1 MNTILNYLKSKQLVW
16 HGNRVKSALPVASS
30 GFSELDLALGG
41 GFPEQGVVD
50 IHSPVGIGELRL
62 LLPCL
67 QARQQNSQKLLAFIA
82 APMQLNSEMLA
93 EYGLPLSQILLIQPD
108 TIQQALWSAEQC
120 LKSGCCQAVL
130 LWHQNLEMHQAKRLQ
145 LAAEQGQALQILL
158 RSQADTNLSLPL
170 TLALTLGAHPAGL
183 NVQITK
189 RKGGWPG
196 PPFVLSMQQHWPAL
210 TLAPICDNILHFP
223 AKQVS

>member
-16 HGNRVKSALPVASS
+16 HGNHVKSALSVASS

-41 GFPEQGVVD
+41 GFPEQGVVG

-67 QARQQNSQKLLAFIA
+67 HARQQNSQKLLVFIA

-93 EYGLPLSQILLIQPD
+93 EYGLPLAQILLIQPD
-108 TIQQALWSAEQC
+108 TSQQALWSAEQC
-120 LKSGCCQAVL
+120 LKSGCCQTVL
-130 LWHQNLEMHQAKRLQ
+130 LWQQNLAIHQAKRLQ
-145 LAAEQGQALQILL
+145 LAAEQGEALQILL
-158 RSQADTNLSLPL
+158 RSQAATRLSLPL
-170 TLALTLGAHPAGL
+170 SLSLTLAAHPAGL
-183 NVQITK
+183 KVHITK
-189 RKGGWPG
+189 RKGGWPR
-196 PPFVLSMQQHWPAL
+196 PPFVLSMRQHWPAL
-210 TLAPICDNILHFP
+210 TLAPIGDNILHFP

>member
-1 MNTILNYLKSKQLVW
+1 MNTILNYLKNKQLVW
-16 HGNRVKSALPVASS
+16 HGNHVHSTLSVASS

-67 QARQQNSQKLLAFIA
+67 HARQQNSQKLLVFIA
-82 APMQLNSEMLA
+82 PPMQLNSEMLA
-93 EYGLPLSQILLIQPD
+93 EYGLPLSQILFIQPD

-120 LKSGCCQAVL
+120 LRSGCCQAVL
-130 LWHQNLEMHQAKRLQ
+130 LWQQNLEMHQAKRLQ

-158 RSQADTNLSLPL
+158 RSQADTSLSLPL
-170 TLALTLGAHPAGL
+170 TLSMTLDAHPSGL
-183 NVQITK
+183 RVHITK
-189 RKGGWPG
+189 RKGGWPR
-196 PPFVLSMQQHWPAL
+196 PPFVLSMRHHWPAL
-210 TLAPICDNILHFP
+210 SLAPIGDNILHFP